1 MLKQLHYYKP
11 WDTEVSTMFKDLH
24 QIREAL
30 SSRNNTLAQFWF
42 SDPYD
47 RIISNRVFNGK
58 KVLMVDAEDTFT
70 AMLFQLLLAIG
81 LKVTIRHYHEPNLLN
96 GAWDLIILGPGP
108 GDPRDINVRR
118 ITRMREVII
127 SLYTQNAPFFAI
139 CLSHQLLCLT
149 LGFEIVQL
157 SEPNQGIQRE
167 INLFGK
173 RELVGFYNTFV
184 AKNDNEMVS
193 KMNQLSVEVYNDP
206 LTQEIHALKGSHF
219 VSLQFHPESILTQYG
234 INIIANSIGG
244 IIK

>member
-1 MLKQLHYYKP
+1 
-11 WDTEVSTMFKDLH
+11 MFKDLH

-47 RIISNRVFNGK
+47 RTIANCVFSGK

-70 AMLFQLLLAIG
+70 SMLAQQLLAIG
-81 LKVTIRHYHEPNLLN
+81 LEVTIRHYHEPNLLN

-108 GDPRDINVRR
+108 GDPRDINMLR
-118 ITRMREVII
+118 IAHMREVII
-127 SLYTQNAPFFAI
+127 SLCAQKAPFFAI

-157 SEPNQGIQRE
+157 SEPNQGTQRE

-184 AKNDNEMVS
+184 AKTSNEMMS
-193 KMNQLSVEVYNDP
+193 KMNQFSVEVCYDP
-206 LTQEIHALKGSHF
+206 LTKEIHALKGSHF

-234 INIIANSIGG
+234 INIIANSVGG